1 MNPTLNLSSAS
12 GALAV
17 DDVPASFALQRESDK
32 YVTRA
37 KTVRHILPSAW
48 RPAKLVEGIA
58 AVITA
63 FYLLGAIALSG
74 ALLFYTFSR

>member
-17 DDVPASFALQRESDK
+17 DDVPASFAPQRESDK

-37 KTVRHILPSAW
+37 KNVRRLLASAL
-48 RPAKLVEGIA
+48 RPAKLVEVIA
-58 AVITA
+58 AGITA
-63 FYLLGAIALSG
+63 LYLLGAIALSG